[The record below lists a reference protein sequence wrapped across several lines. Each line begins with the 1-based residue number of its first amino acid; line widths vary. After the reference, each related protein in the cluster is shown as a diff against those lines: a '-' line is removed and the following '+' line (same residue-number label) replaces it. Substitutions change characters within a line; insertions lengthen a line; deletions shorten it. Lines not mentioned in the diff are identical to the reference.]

1 MRKYDTP
8 QCKSLKA
15 THDTVQITFLKLL
28 LFWHVVSSAADM
40 SIHMHQ
46 IQIQDVARTWFSTL
60 DPIDTGCVT
69 KFHGRKTIFL
79 PVMSDTVQALHSILI
94 SWSVWLTS

>member
-28 LFWHVVSSAADM
+28 LFCRVVSSAADM
-40 SIHMHQ
+40 TIHMHQ

-60 DPIDTGCVT
+60 DPIDTGRVT
-69 KFHGRKTIFL
+69 EFHARNYFPSSNVQHCTGLTQYSGFL
-79 PVMSDTVQALHSILI
+79 VCLAPV
-94 SWSVWLTS
+94 